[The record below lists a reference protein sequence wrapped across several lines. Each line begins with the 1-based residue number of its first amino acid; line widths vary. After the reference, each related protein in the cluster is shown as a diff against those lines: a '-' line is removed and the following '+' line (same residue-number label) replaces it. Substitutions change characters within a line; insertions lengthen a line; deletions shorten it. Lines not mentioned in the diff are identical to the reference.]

1 MNTGVESM
9 RWIIAALVL
18 IASGIAFIVYV
29 ALPLPGAK
37 LGGGFFLAI
46 GVMNALFYKQT
57 GREIFARAQSSWP
70 FVARFWARS
79 GEGGTQLLFLGIAI
93 ILAVAGC
100 ILLVRGPA

>member
-1 MNTGVESM
+1 MKTGVESM

-46 GVMNALFYKQT
+46 GVMNALFYT
-57 GREIFARAQSSWP
+57 NRPGDIFTSAVKLALCCEVLGTQRRRRNPALVPWDRDY
-70 FVARFWARS
+70 FRS
-79 GEGGTQLLFLGIAI
+79 GGMHFA
-93 ILAVAGC
+93 C
-100 ILLVRGPA
+100 